1 MGVCH
6 SLREVCHCLGH
17 NNILVAALV
26 AENRKVAAVDIDM
39 ELEDNI
45 ADVGEAAGGN
55 TEADIAAAGMVTVVV
70 GMDDFVVESFEHDV
84 DMAVAVVE
92 RVVAAVV
99 DTS

>member
-1 MGVCH
+1 M
-6 SLREVCHCLGH
+6 GH

-26 AENRKVAAVDIDM
+26 AENRMVAVVDIDT

-55 TEADIAAAGMVTVVV
+55 TEDDIAAAGRVTVVV
-70 GMDDFVVESFEHDV
+70 GMSDFVVESFEHDV

-92 RVVAAVV
+92 SVVAAVV